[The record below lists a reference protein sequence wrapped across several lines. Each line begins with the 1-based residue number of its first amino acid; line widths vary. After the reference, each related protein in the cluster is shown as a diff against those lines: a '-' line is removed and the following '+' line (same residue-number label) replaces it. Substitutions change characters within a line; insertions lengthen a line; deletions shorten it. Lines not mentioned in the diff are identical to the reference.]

1 MLFKN
6 FFKNFALGCYTFFFH
21 LFSGLRNADK
31 VAFSPSDNSLND
43 VGGNIEIT
51 NEEDSLYN
59 QLLRGEVT
67 QEVIELRHEMYYAER
82 ESHKYGSNG
91 EAYKKNLLYEY
102 EGEYENSDGLKLS
115 LIQENYQ
122 DDGSLHDR
130 VENIGSSLPVRR
142 TIFIERKFIPKFR
155 IEDYVEKVIVKRNDE
170 GKAVLDLY
178 VSKYDSQFNNIQ
190 KLFLNKI
197 RAIYGGEIDR
207 TLLDFD
213 KLYFNTFKAFGSEDL
228 HKYEF
233 TNLSFE
239 DIVLYKGWYVLKFI
253 SDISIDGEDV
263 IGQYFDKETQ
273 EKFDKHEPRKNPTF
287 NYTAHLKSVDI
298 DEE

>member
-1 MLFKN
+1 M
-6 FFKNFALGCYTFFFH
+6 
-21 LFSGLRNADK
+21 
-31 VAFSPSDNSLND
+31 
-43 VGGNIEIT
+43 
-51 NEEDSLYN
+51 
-59 QLLRGEVT
+59 T